1 MSSVCCY
8 FEVHQPYRVRN
19 YDCFQIGLDHS
30 YFDDA
35 LNGEIMRKVAQKCY
49 LPANLAMRE
58 LIERHEGKFKVA
70 YSITGV
76 ALEQMQQYA
85 PEVIE
90 SFQEL
95 VATGCVELLAETY
108 YHSLAVLYDLGEFR
122 EQVAMHGRLMKQ
134 LFGVTPTIFRN
145 TELIYD
151 DRIGREVHKLGYRGM
166 LAEGA
171 DDVLGWRSPNYVYKA
186 PDTGMAL
193 LLKNYR
199 LSDDIAFRF
208 SNQSWADY
216 PLTAPKFASWVH
228 QLGDHS
234 DGADTINLFMDYET
248 FGEHQW
254 EATGIFQFLAHLPSA
269 ILERPEWTFKTPS
282 ETIESLPARDTLSFP
297 RTVSWADAER
307 DLTAW
312 QGNEMQNR
320 ALDRISALGERI
332 RRRNNPTLLALW
344 RKLTTSDHFY
354 YMCTKWFSDGDVHA
368 YFSPYESPY
377 EAFINYMNA
386 VTDLEESVMK
396 PTPAPAVVPPRPVLR
411 TPAPPATS
419 LVSNSLAEAAVSAAL
434 QGASAPGAA
443 AANEPRGRTRARQSG
458 AEPR

>member
-1 MSSVCCY
+1 MPSVCCY

-19 YDCFQIGLDHS
+19 YDVFQIGRDHS
-30 YFDDA
+30 YFDDQ

-49 LPANLAMRE
+49 LPTNEAMLK
-58 LIERHEGKFKVA
+58 LIDRHEGQLKVA

-76 ALEQMQQYA
+76 ALEQMQLYT

-90 SFQEL
+90 SFQRL

-108 YHSLAVLYDLGEFR
+108 YHSLSVLYDLGEFR
-122 EQVAMHGRLMKQ
+122 EQAAMHGKLMKS
-134 LFGVTPTIFRN
+134 LFGVTPTVFRN
-145 TELIYD
+145 TELVYD
-151 DRIGREVHKLGYRGM
+151 DRIGREVAKLGYRGM

-171 DDVLGWRSPNYVYKA
+171 DDVLDWRSPDYVYQA
-186 PDTGMAL
+186 PGTELAL

-208 SNQSWADY
+208 SNQGWAEY
-216 PLTAPKFASWVH
+216 PLTADKFAGWLHERHGQGQTV
-228 QLGDHS
+228 
-234 DGADTINLFMDYET
+234 NLFMDYET

-254 EATGIFQFLAHLPSA
+254 AETGIFEFLEHLPSA
-269 ILERPEWTFKTPS
+269 VLDNPEWSFKTPS
-282 ETIESLPARDTLSFP
+282 ETIDDNAKVAPLSFG

-312 QGNEMQNR
+312 QGNEMQNS
-320 ALDRISALGERI
+320 ALDRINAMGERI
-332 RRRNNPTLLALW
+332 KRRNNPTLIALW

-386 VTDLEESVMK
+386 LTDLEESVTK
-396 PTPAPAVVPPRPVLR
+396 PTRALPLGERFRIKPDASKEARRQAV
-411 TPAPPATS
+411 
-419 LVSNSLAEAAVSAAL
+419 
-434 QGASAPGAA
+434 
-443 AANEPRGRTRARQSG
+443 
-458 AEPR
+458 